1 MKKLNNIFKT
11 ANKSKVNAITRLAAL
26 ILIII
31 SSKAGSQTS
40 FAIPNSGLVAYWP
53 FNGNTINQM
62 TAINNASVSGAT
74 LTKDRAGQASSAYR
88 FSSSNDSIYIPAA
101 FYSNVDS
108 NFTISFWF
116 RSRNQNRM
124 QPLNINDGGF
134 YTSNLNF
141 SFNDGSAVYN
151 YWNSDGDNNIVFGQ
165 TNEFT
170 NNLWHNMILTKKDSV
185 LKIYV
190 DGLEKGSANYNA
202 TLNINKAITLS
213 GKFYHWVG
221 DLDDIAIYNRSLSQ
235 AEIDVIAVSASS
247 NIIISSP
254 NVNDAY
260 PINTDVTIKWFKHL
274 NTDTVKIEYSIN
286 NGASWQLISDS
297 VAAALGYYNWTVPS
311 SLPNNNCLIKVS
323 DINSVTQSDISDAFV
338 ISKHEWQL
346 VNSNNTFVKRDGAGA
361 CVFKDTMYLLGGW
374 NPLDSVNFPNLT
386 NSEIWKSTDGN
397 NWTLAGNAPWESR
410 HTFGTLVF
418 NNKIWVLGG
427 DQQQNHFQPD
437 IWNSADGINWNLVD
451 SAAPWGDRV
460 THISCVFNNKMWVMG
475 GQKVVGPNINNTI
488 DTVYNDVWNSVD
500 GINWN
505 KVTDSA
511 GWAPRAQI
519 EGYCVFNNK
528 MWIFGGGTYNGTRK
542 YFNDV
547 WNSSDGINWTLVN
560 SEAPWEK
567 RQYHEVIVYDN
578 LMWIIGGWDG
588 YNNRSD
594 VWYSQDG
601 ITWHELKN
609 TPWYERHASSVY
621 NYDKSLWMVAG
632 NLWNDSWRL
641 NNVFC
646 ETIISQPSNQSVF
659 SSGNATFSATFPGN
673 YNNYQWQT
681 KINNLW
687 QNVVSTPQNS
697 GVNTPTLALS
707 NISLAN
713 NGTEFRCVINSGVC
727 SDTSNAALLNVQM
740 VTALKQQLSEND
752 IQLYPNPT
760 NGIVNVLVQSVSSQ
774 KEIVTAEVLNTLGQ
788 LIRSVNLEFNDNTAT
803 IDLNKMANGIY
814 IINLKTDSG
823 RITKK
828 VIVSN

>member
-1 MKKLNNIFKT
+1 MKKLNNILKT
-11 ANKSKVNAITRLAAL
+11 ANKNKVNAITRFAAI
-26 ILIII
+26 ILVII

-40 FAIPNSGLVAYWP
+40 FAIPNNGLVAYWP
-53 FNGNTINQM
+53 FNGNTANQI
-62 TAINNASVSGAT
+62 TAVNNASVSGAT

-88 FSSSNDSIYIPAA
+88 FSGSNDSIYIPAG

-170 NNLWHNMILTKKDSV
+170 NNIWHNMILTKKDSV

-202 TLNINKAITLS
+202 TVNINKAITLS
-213 GKFYHWVG
+213 GKFYHWAG

-235 AEIDVIAVSASS
+235 VEIDVISTSASS
-247 NIIISSP
+247 NIIISTP
-254 NVNDAY
+254 TANDAY

-274 NTDTVKIEYSIN
+274 NTDTMKIEYSIN
-286 NGASWQLISDS
+286 NGTTWQLINDS
-297 VAAALGYYNWTVPS
+297 VAADVGYYNWTVPS
-311 SLPNNNCLIKVS
+311 SLPNNNCLIKVT
-323 DINSVTQSDISDAFV
+323 DINNVTQSDISDAFV
-338 ISKHEWQL
+338 ISKHEWLL
-346 VNSNNTFVKRDGAGA
+346 VNPNNSFVKRDGAGA

-386 NSEIWKSTDGN
+386 SNEIWKSTDGN

-437 IWNSADGINWNLVD
+437 IWNSSDGINWNLID

-460 THISCVFNNKMWVMG
+460 THMSCVFNNKMWVMG

-488 DTVYNDVWNSVD
+488 DTVYNDVWNSTD
-500 GINWN
+500 GINWT

-560 SEAPWEK
+560 NEAPWEK

-588 YNNRSD
+588 FSNRSD

-621 NYDKSLWMVAG
+621 NYNNSLWMVAG
-632 NLWNDSWRL
+632 NMWNDSWRL
-641 NNVFC
+641 NNLVC
-646 ETIISQPSNQSVF
+646 ESVTSQPSNQLAL
-659 SSGNATFSATFPGN
+659 SSSNATFSTIFPGN
-673 YNNYQWQT
+673 YNSYQWQT
-681 KINNLW
+681 KINNVW
-687 QNVVSTPQNS
+687 QNIGNTSQYSGVTTSTLVVSN
-697 GVNTPTLALS
+697 VN
-707 NISLAN
+707 LAN
-713 NGTEFRCVINSGVC
+713 NGSEFRCLINSGVC
-727 SDTSNAALLNVQM
+727 SDTTSTALLNVQM
-740 VTALKQQLSEND
+740 LTNTQQQVIEDNVL
-752 IQLYPNPT
+752 LYPNPT
-760 NGIVNVLVQSVSSQ
+760 NGTLNVQIQDIGSQ
-774 KEIVTAEVLNTLGQ
+774 KEFVSAEILNILGQ
-788 LIRSVNLEFNDNTAT
+788 LIEIVELTFTNKTAV
-803 IDLNKMANGIY
+803 IDLNKMNNGIY
-814 IINLKTDSG
+814 IVNLKTETGSVS
-823 RITKK
+823 KK
-828 VIVSN
+828 IVVSK